1 MQKKL
6 LEIKNLTK
14 IYKESSQEVI
24 ALKNINL
31 DIFDGEILAL
41 LGVNGAGKT
50 TLSSILAM
58 LHPPTCGEILFNQ
71 QSIYE
76 QINLYKNILGFCPQ
90 KPNLDTSLNVYE
102 NLYFAGKY
110 YLVPKFE
117 LEVRINNLLKKFN
130 LEKYKNFSINNL
142 SGGYKQRLIIARA
155 LINNPKIIIL
165 DEPTVGLDPNVRRD
179 IWNNILDLK
188 KMGTTIILTTHYLD
202 EAEFLSDRV
211 CILNKGEI
219 LLIDKSENLKQV
231 YKKQNLEEVF
241 LHITQEESV
250 C

>member
-50 TLSSILAM
+50 TLSSTLAT
-58 LHPPTCGEILFNQ
+58 LHPPTTGKILFNN
-71 QSIYE
+71 QSIYN

-90 KPNLDTSLNVYE
+90 RPNLDTSLNVYE

-130 LEKYKNFSINNL
+130 LEKYRNFSVNNL

-188 KMGTTIILTTHYLD
+188 KMGATIILTTHYLD
-202 EAEFLSDRV
+202 EEEFLSDRV
-211 CILNKGEI
+211 CILNRGEI

-241 LHITQEESV
+241 LHLTQEESV

>member
-50 TLSSILAM
+50 TLSSTLAT
-58 LHPPTCGEILFNQ
+58 LHPPTTGKILFNN
-71 QSIYE
+71 QSIYN

-90 KPNLDTSLNVYE
+90 RPNLDTSLNVYE
-102 NLYFAGKY
+102 NLYFAGRY
-110 YLVPKFE
+110 YLIPEFE
-117 LEVRINNLLKKFN
+117 LKDRLNNLLKKFN
-130 LEKYKNFSINNL
+130 LEKYKNFSVNNL

-155 LINNPKIIIL
+155 LINNPKIVIL
-165 DEPTVGLDPNVRRD
+165 DEPTVGLDPNARRD
-179 IWNNILDLK
+179 IWSIILDLK
-188 KMGTTIILTTHYLD
+188 KTGTTIILTTHYLD

-219 LLIDKSENLKQV
+219 LLIDKSENLKQI